1 MSGKYVRFK
10 AVAEFIESCDRENA
24 LADLK
29 ETLLSLLEMTTIHEK
44 KLAVKL
50 QGEILKLRGF
60 RTIDKGGLSEKEK
73 NMWTNSLYYYFY
85 FAVTDKLHS
94 DMAFSLYPELE
105 ADLQEYNSK
114 ITLMY
119 GVTGTPG
126 MYQLY
131 AMANRKNPNILALY
145 ECGELEYYGKGP
157 SGKVNYNNAY
167 NYYMRTK
174 ECNNEHPLA
183 CWSIAYMRF
192 HYSQERARLMPEY
205 RVDEF
210 ERELIN
216 GKGTRWFDEIMYDVQ
231 SSYDNGCSAAA
242 NLLGKIVESSDE
254 VFPINRRGRFKTK
267 KAKDLFQESAEA
279 GYVYGCN
286 SYAQACLKE
295 AEVVASKR
303 EKEQLLKDAVFYM
316 EKSAT
321 IGSPWASNKMGNYY
335 YYGLTLDGNT
345 IIEQDIELAY
355 ERYLYAQIMGAT
367 EEYYWPLINLCKL
380 FWLNDSSTHYMEKDI
395 NWIRAEVVRALEK
408 AQDDEQRSQLKRL
421 QIAASAY

>member
-1 MSGKYVRFK
+1 M
-10 AVAEFIESCDRENA
+10 
-24 LADLK
+24 
-29 ETLLSLLEMTTIHEK
+29 LEKTDIHEK
-44 KLAVKL
+44 NLAVKL

-60 RTIDKGGLSEKEK
+60 KTANNGMLNEKE
-73 NMWTNSLYYYFY
+73 NVRWTNCLYYYFY
-85 FAVTDKLHS
+85 FAVTDKLHT

-105 ADLQEYNSK
+105 ADLDEYNSK

-131 AMANRKNPNILALY
+131 AMANRENPNILALY

-174 ECNNEHPLA
+174 ECNNEHHLA

-210 ERELIN
+210 ERELVN

-242 NLLGKIVESSDE
+242 NLLGKIIESSDE
-254 VFPINRRGRFKTK
+254 VFPINRRGRFKTRT
-267 KAKDLFQESAEA
+267 AKELFKESAEA

-295 AEVVASKR
+295 SEIATNTD
-303 EKEQLLKDAVFYM
+303 EKEQLLVEAVAYM
-316 EKSAT
+316 EKSAI

-335 YYGLTLDGNT
+335 YHGLYLNGHT
-345 IIEQDIELAY
+345 IVKQNVELAY
-355 ERYLYAQIMGAT
+355 ERYLYAQILGMT
-367 EEYYWPLINLCKL
+367 EGYYWPLINLCNL
-380 FWLNDSSTHYMEKDI
+380 FWLNSSSNHYMEKDI
-395 NWIRAEVVRALEK
+395 NWVNAEVVRALEK
-408 AQDDEQRSQLKRL
+408 VQDSEQQSNLKCIQSVIDGL
-421 QIAASAY
+421 